1 MYWRWSCCCQV
12 IVVEAPKQRAP
23 KPTNPGDR
31 PAADEPMQTLKV
43 TIGATLKAELEKL
56 KLEEQ
61 SVTSSS
67 GE

>member
-1 MYWRWSCCCQV
+1 M
-12 IVVEAPKQRAP
+12 VEAPKRRAP
-23 KPTNPGDR
+23 KPTNPGDW

-43 TIGATLKAELEKL
+43 TVGTTLKAELEKL

-61 SVTSSS
+61 SVTASS

>member
-1 MYWRWSCCCQV
+1 M
-12 IVVEAPKQRAP
+12 VEAPKQKVP
-23 KPTNPGDR
+23 KPMNPSDR

-61 SVTSSS
+61 SVTSSN